1 MVVGVD
7 LKQLRNIGIVA
18 HIDAGKTTVSE
29 RILYDSGVEHRAGEV
44 DEGTTVLDWM
54 AEERER
60 GITITAAATRIP
72 WRGYEINLIDTP
84 GHVDFTIEV
93 ERCMRVLD
101 GAVLVLDAVVGV
113 QAQSET
119 VWRQMARH
127 GVPCIAFVNKCDR
140 VGADVLAATE
150 TLQTRLGARGVPVQY
165 PLFEEGALVGV
176 VDLVTR
182 ETWSF
187 RGDPRKA
194 RGESIPWPEHSA
206 DEIAVLRAELLDTLA
221 EEDEGLIE
229 TLLEEREPEPGALKA
244 VLRKRVLERSL
255 VPVLCGAALK
265 NIGLQPLLEAVVD
278 YLPSPADLPPV
289 VGQDPKTGAELQRG
303 AGPDEP
309 LCALAF
315 KLYAGPHGD
324 LTFVRIY
331 SGTLEQGMRLQNP
344 RTGKKER
351 AMRLLRMHAD
361 AGVQLE
367 SAGAGDIVAIAGLKF
382 TGTGDTLC
390 AEGAPIVL
398 ESLELPV
405 PVITRVAEPSSSAD
419 RDKLRAA
426 LARLAREDPS
436 FQVHEDEDTGQW
448 HIAGMGEL
456 HLEVIEHRLRDEF
469 KVEPHVGQ
477 PRVAY
482 REAVIETGRGDGR
495 VDRQL
500 GGKDVFG
507 AVELEVARDPSDNGE
522 ALHPRVEWR
531 ADEIPE
537 PFRQAVTEALLQEAQ
552 TGPRFGFPLVDALI
566 RVTGGESR
574 KQKDA
579 ELGFVQAA
587 AIALREALMAARVE
601 LLEPLMAFEI
611 QCPSEFSSGVIADLN
626 SRRAEV
632 GEVLTEGDLRVIL
645 GSVPL
650 SQMVGYSTAVRS
662 LSQGRASFTMQ
673 TAGFRRVPE
682 EELAARGLV
691 WS

>member
-1 MVVGVD
+1 MLRTSDTQHQVGADVMVVAVD
-7 LKQLRNIGIVA
+7 LKHLR
-18 HIDAGKTTVSE
+18 
-29 RILYDSGVEHRAGEV
+29 GVEHRAGEV
-44 DEGTTVLDWM
+44 DEGTTALDWM

-72 WRGYEINLIDTP
+72 WGACEINLIDTP
-84 GHVDFTIEV
+84 GHVDFTMEV

-127 GVPCIAFVNKCDR
+127 DVPCIAFVNKCDR
-140 VGADVLAATE
+140 VGADMLAAAG

-165 PLFEEGALVGV
+165 PLFEGGALRGV

-182 ETWSF
+182 ETWITPE
-187 RGDPRKA
+187 DPRSA
-194 RGESIPWPEHSA
+194 RGELIPWPEDCA
-206 DEIAVLRAELLDTLA
+206 DEIAVLRAELLDVLA
-221 EEDEGLIE
+221 EEDEELIE
-229 TLLEEREPEPGALKA
+229 VLIEEREPDPELLKRALRRRA
-244 VLRKRVLERSL
+244 LDRSL

-265 NIGLQPLLEAVVD
+265 NIGLQPLLNAVID
-278 YLPSPADLPPV
+278 YLPSPVDLPAV
-289 VGQDPKTGAELQRG
+289 VGQDPKTGEELSRG
-303 AGPDEP
+303 CGTDEP
-309 LCALAF
+309 FCALAF
-315 KLYAGPHGD
+315 KLHAGQHGD
-324 LTFVRIY
+324 LTFVRVY
-331 SGTLEQGMRLQNP
+331 SGELEQGMRLYNP

-351 AMRLLRMHAD
+351 AMRLLRMHAE

-367 SAGAGDIVAIAGLKF
+367 RAGPGDIVAIAGLKF

-390 AEGAPIVL
+390 ALEAPIVL
-398 ESLELPV
+398 ESLVPPV
-405 PVITRVAEPSSSAD
+405 PVITRVVEPSSAAD

-426 LARLAREDPS
+426 LVRLAREDPS

-448 HIAGMGEL
+448 NIAGMGEL

-482 REAVIETGRGDGR
+482 REAIVGIGRGVGR

-500 GGKDVFG
+500 GGKDIFG
-507 AVELEVARDPSDNGE
+507 AVELEVTRDNGT
-522 ALHPRVEWR
+522 LHPRIEWS
-531 ADEIPE
+531 APQIPE
-537 PFRQAVTEALLQEAQ
+537 TFRAAITEALALEAQ
-552 TGPRFGFPLVDALI
+552 TGPRFGFPLVDAVI
-566 RVTGGESR
+566 RVVAGESR
-574 KQKDA
+574 PGKDA
-579 ELGFVQAA
+579 ELGYVQAA
-587 AIALREALMAARVE
+587 AIALREGLLAAKVE

-611 QCPSEFSSGVIADLN
+611 QTPSEFSSGVIADLN
-626 SRRAEV
+626 SRKAEV
-632 GEVLTEGDLRVIL
+632 GDVSAEGDLRIVV
-645 GSVPL
+645 GRVPL

-673 TAGFRRVPE
+673 PAGFRPVPE
-682 EELAARGLV
+682 GELEARGLV